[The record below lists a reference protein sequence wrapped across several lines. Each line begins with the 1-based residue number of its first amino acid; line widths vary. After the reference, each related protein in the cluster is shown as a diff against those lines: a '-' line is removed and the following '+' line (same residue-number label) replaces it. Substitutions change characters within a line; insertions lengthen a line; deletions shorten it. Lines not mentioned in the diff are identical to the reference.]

1 LAKLKSYLPCLFI
14 LLACLLKA
22 QDKSFTYQHYGPE
35 EGLNN
40 TNVWAIEQSPSSA
53 LMYFATANGIY
64 SYDGYN
70 FIQLRVRNLK
80 TNYIRNINFNGD
92 KLIVSND
99 EGAFE
104 VDLKTAYSKK
114 VEELKFGNKSTD
126 EILISGDFA
135 YNLNPEITVGCVN
148 LKTKEFFGD
157 EIMKKNLMNTANCI
171 FKNTDNK
178 VYVGRSDGI
187 YVFEGAK
194 QIKIKLLKDIPVY
207 SITNTKEGNLV
218 IGTDNKIIVLDKNY
232 RVEKEHFPKF
242 KAANT
247 FFLDLGKP
255 IRKLNVDRFG
265 RFWFTTSPDNTLFL
279 FENNRLYDVFENL
292 NISTTVLNSISKDK
306 DENIWISTFNDG
318 VYFIQNPFLN
328 NFSFSIKDKNLTV
341 NEVAIRDDY
350 VLTATS
356 NGLYGFNYKTYDL
369 QTLSGPNESF
379 SEPIY
384 NIVSNR
390 NDYYYSV
397 RGTFST
403 TKKSLTSG
411 KNILRFNPVE
421 SKYVYL
427 PNNGKEPL
435 KAESGII
442 YKINLSTG
450 KLLDT
455 ILSYPD
461 YRIKI
466 TSILT
471 KDNLLFIGTSNG
483 LTIADQAT
491 GKRTNSTDS
500 VFNFPVNHICLINN
514 KIYIAHEGGLS
525 IYEDKKLI
533 SELKTTS
540 GTIKLSAVKKIK
552 TYDNHIW
559 LATLNGLYMCD
570 MDLNPITKYSKSNGL
585 LSNTINDV
593 VFSGPTACIATDRGI
608 SIVNTK
614 ELIQNRFKPDV
625 VRITSYQIDG
635 TDIPYTPGLLK
646 LNASQNNLT
655 IKFSSPVFNK
665 PNRQF
670 FKYKKDK
677 GMFTPF
683 TDFELLLA
691 SVESGKH
698 SIQIITSLDNINWS
712 DAVIIDIEKQES
724 FKETAW
730 LYILISV
737 AALFLIITVSY
748 FWVKNVKRK
757 AKKRI
762 EDEQQI
768 NLLKHQAMNSLLS
781 PHFIFNSLTSIQNYI
796 NTNNSLMASEYLA
809 KFSRLIRM
817 IIEKAA
823 QSQITLRDEVVRL
836 NYYLDLEKERFKNKF
851 DFKIEV
857 DPSINIDEILIPN
870 MIIQPHAENSII
882 HGILPKHEHG
892 TLTISFRKNPPDGGT
907 GKKNELVITIEDDG
921 IGLIKAK
928 EHAKSSHKSLGTSTI
943 SNILELNSKLYNK
956 KQDVKME
963 DKSVL
968 NPKDHGTIITII
980 LEL

>member
-14 LLACLLKA
+14 LFSCALKA

-40 TNVWAIEQSPSSA
+40 TNVWAIKQGGDG
-53 LMYFATANGIY
+53 LMYFATQNGVY
-64 SYDGYN
+64 TYDGYN
-70 FIQLRVRNLK
+70 FIKIQSRNLK
-80 TNYIRNINFNGD
+80 SNFIRNINFNDGNLLISNEEGVLQFD
-92 KLIVSND
+92 KRTNSVKPFLDV
-99 EGAFE
+99 
-104 VDLKTAYSKK
+104 
-114 VEELKFGNKSTD
+114 KFDKPAD
-126 EILISGDFA
+126 EIIVNGDYV
-135 YNLNPEITVGCVN
+135 YNLSNFISLSCIN
-148 LKTKEFFGD
+148 RKTKQLYED
-157 EIMKKNLMNTANCI
+157 ELRKKDILNRAYCI
-171 FKNTDNK
+171 FKSKTGI
-178 VYVGRSDGI
+178 VYAGREDGL
-187 YVFEGAK
+187 YYFDGAT
-194 QIKIKLLKDIPVY
+194 QIKIKQFKTGIVY
-207 SITNTKEGNLV
+207 SVSEDPQGNIV
-218 IGTDNKIIVLDKNY
+218 VGSDNKIVVLDKDY
-232 RVEKEHFPKF
+232 KIIKEHFPKF
-242 KAANT
+242 KPAKT
-247 FFLDLGKP
+247 FLFSQEKN
-255 IRKLNVDRFG
+255 INKLTIDKFNRY
-265 RFWFTTSPDNTLFL
+265 WFTTYPDNNLYLYENNVLYDL
-279 FENNRLYDVFENL
+279 FEIL
-292 NISTTVLNSISKDK
+292 NISTTLINNVSKDK
-306 DENIWISTFNDG
+306 DDNIWVSTFNDG

-328 NFSFSIKDKNLTV
+328 NFAFSLNEKNLTI
-341 NEVAIRDDY
+341 NEVAMTGDY

-356 NGLYGFNYKTYDL
+356 NGLYGFNFKTYSNKTISDPDEVF
-369 QTLSGPNESF
+369 GEV
-379 SEPIY
+379 IY
-384 NIVSNR
+384 NINSIKN
-390 NDYYYSV
+390 NYYYSKTV
-397 RGTFST
+397 GMTHTGSLHNGKDNLTFT
-403 TKKSLTSG
+403 PLDFKYIFLLNNKEAFT
-411 KNILRFNPVE
+411 VE
-421 SKYVYL
+421 SGTV
-427 PNNGKEPL
+427 
-435 KAESGII
+435 
-442 YKINLSTG
+442 YKINIANERVM
-450 KLLDT
+450 DT
-455 ILSYPD
+455 IVSYPD

-466 TSILT
+466 NAMLI
-471 KDNLLFIGTSNG
+471 KDNKLFVGNSNG
-483 LTIADQAT
+483 LDIVDLQTK
-491 GKRTNSTDS
+491 KRINIEDS
-500 VFNFPVNHICLINN
+500 VFRFPVNHISLINN
-514 KIYIAHEGGLS
+514 KIFIAHEGGFS

-533 SELKTTS
+533 TELGK
-540 GTIKLSAVKKIK
+540 IKLSAVKKIK
-552 TYDNHIW
+552 TFDDHIW
-559 LATLNGLYMCD
+559 LATLNGLFMCD
-570 MDLNPITKYSKSNGL
+570 MDLNPITKYNKSNGL

-593 VFSGPTACIATDRGI
+593 VFNGPIACIATDRGI

-614 ELIQNRFKPDV
+614 ELIQTRFKPDA

-646 LNASQNNLT
+646 LTASQNNLT

-665 PNRQF
+665 PNKQY

-677 GMFTPF
+677 GAFISF
-683 TDFELLLA
+683 TDFELFQA

-698 SIQIITSLDNINWS
+698 SYQIITSLDNINWS
-712 DAVIIDIEKQES
+712 DPVIIDVEKEES

-730 LYILISV
+730 LYIVISI

-762 EDEQQI
+762 ADEQQI

-857 DPSINIDEILIPN
+857 DPSVNVDEISIPN

-892 TLTISFRKNPPDGGT
+892 TLTIRFKKTN
-907 GKKNELVITIEDDG
+907 KNELLITIEDDG

-956 KQDVKME
+956 KQNVKME

-968 NPKDHGTIITII
+968 DPKAHGTVITIT

>member
-1 LAKLKSYLPCLFI
+1 
-14 LLACLLKA
+14 
-22 QDKSFTYQHYGPE
+22 
-35 EGLNN
+35 
-40 TNVWAIEQSPSSA
+40 
-53 LMYFATANGIY
+53 MYFATANGIY

-92 KLIVSND
+92 KLLVSND

-104 VDLKTAYSKK
+104 VDLKTFTAKK
-114 VEELKFGNKSTD
+114 NEDLKFGGKSTD
-126 EILISGDFA
+126 EIQISGDYA
-135 YNLNPEITVGCVN
+135 YNLIPEATFGCVN

-157 EIMKKNLMNTANCI
+157 GIRKKNDLDFNTPYCI
-171 FKNTDNK
+171 FKNADNK
-178 VYVGRSDGI
+178 VYIGRSDGI
-187 YVFEGAK
+187 YLLEGPK
-194 QIKIKLLKDIPVY
+194 QVKIKLLKDIPVY
-207 SITNTKEGNLV
+207 SITNNKEGNLV
-218 IGTDNKIIVLDKNY
+218 IGSDNKIIVLDKNY
-232 RVEKEHFPKF
+232 RVDKEYFPKF
-242 KAANT
+242 KAAKT
-247 FFLDLGKP
+247 FLIDFAKP

-265 RFWFTTSPDNTLFL
+265 RFWFTTKPDNTLFL
-279 FENNRLYDVFENL
+279 FENNQTYDVFENL
-292 NISTTVLNSISKDK
+292 NISTTVLNSISKDN
-306 DENIWISTFNDG
+306 DENIWVSTFNDG

-341 NEVAIRDDY
+341 NEVAVRDDY
-350 VLTATS
+350 ILTATS
-356 NGLYGFNYKTYDL
+356 NGLYGFNYKTYGL
-369 QTLSGPNESF
+369 QTLSGPDESF

-384 NIVSNR
+384 NIVSNQ

-397 RGTFST
+397 QGTFST
-403 TKKSLTSG
+403 TKKSLISG
-411 KNILRFNPVE
+411 KNILRFNPIE

-427 PNNGKEPL
+427 SDNGKEPL
-435 KAESGII
+435 MVDAGTI
-442 YKINLSTG
+442 YKFNISTG
-450 KLLDT
+450 KVFDT
-455 ILSYPD
+455 ILSFPD
-461 YRIKI
+461 YRTKV
-466 TSILT
+466 TSILK

-483 LTIADQAT
+483 LTIADQST
-491 GKRTNSTDS
+491 KKRSNSTDS
-500 VFNFPVNHICLINN
+500 IFNFPVNHICLINN
-514 KIYIAHEGGLS
+514 KVYIAHEGGLS

-533 SELKTTS
+533 SELKTNS
-540 GTIKLSAVKKIK
+540 GTIKLTAVKKIK
-552 TYDNHIW
+552 AYDNHIW
-559 LATLNGLYMCD
+559 LATLNGLFMCD
-570 MDLNPITKYSKSNGL
+570 MDLNPITKYNKSSGL

-593 VFSGPTACIATDRGI
+593 IFSGATACIATDRGI
-608 SIVNTK
+608 SIADTK
-614 ELIQNRFKPDV
+614 ELIATRFKPDGI
-625 VRITSYQIDG
+625 RITSLIIDG
-635 TDIPYTPGLLK
+635 VEVPYTTGLLK
-646 LNASQNNLT
+646 LKASQSDLT

-665 PNRQF
+665 PNKQS

-677 GMFTPF
+677 GQFTSF
-683 TDFELLLA
+683 TDFELTFP
-691 SVESGKH
+691 SVEGGKH
-698 SIQIITSLDNINWS
+698 SIQIISSLDNINWS
-712 DAVIIDIEKQES
+712 APVNIDLEKEES
-724 FKETAW
+724 FKETGG
-730 LYILISV
+730 LYIFVSI

-762 EDEQQI
+762 ADEQQI

-857 DPSINIDEILIPN
+857 DPSINIDDISIPN

-892 TLTISFRKNPPDGGT
+892 TLTISFRKS
-907 GKKNELVITIEDDG
+907 KKNELLITIQDDG

-956 KQDVKME
+956 KQNVKME

-968 NPKDHGTIITII
+968 NPKDHGTIITIT

>member
-1 LAKLKSYLPCLFI
+1 MAKFKSYLPCLFI
-14 LLACLLKA
+14 LLSWLVKA

-35 EGLNN
+35 DGLNN
-40 TNVWAIEQSPSSA
+40 TNVWAIKQSPSSA

-70 FIQLRVRNLK
+70 FIQLKVRHLK

-92 KLIVSND
+92 KLLVSND
-99 EGAFE
+99 EGSFE
-104 VDLKTAYSKK
+104 VELRTATAKK
-114 VEELKFGNKSTD
+114 VEELKFGGKPTD

-135 YNLNPEITVGCVN
+135 YNLASEVTLGCVN
-148 LKTKEFFGD
+148 LKTKEFFAD
-157 EIMKKNLMNTANCI
+157 EVLKKSEMNRANCI

-178 VYVGRSDGI
+178 VFVGRMDGI
-187 YVFEGAK
+187 YLLEGAK
-194 QIKIKLLKDIPVY
+194 QVKIKLLKDIPVF
-207 SITNTKEGNLV
+207 SITNNKEGNLV

-232 RVEKEHFPKF
+232 RIDKEYFPKF

-247 FFLDLGKP
+247 FLIGLGKP

-265 RFWFTTSPDNTLFL
+265 RFWFTTTPDNTLFL
-279 FENNRLYDVFENL
+279 FENNKTYDVFESL
-292 NISTTVLNSISKDK
+292 DISTTVLNSISKDK
-306 DENIWISTFNDG
+306 DDNIWVSTFNDG
-318 VYFIQNPFLN
+318 VYFIQNPFIN

-341 NEVAIRDDY
+341 NEVMIRDNY

-356 NGLYGFNYKTYDL
+356 NGLYGFNHKTYGL
-369 QTLSGPNESF
+369 ETLSSPDESF
-379 SEPIY
+379 AEPIY
-384 NIVSNR
+384 NIVSDK

-397 RGTFST
+397 RSNFNTS
-403 TKKSLTSG
+403 KKNLESG
-411 KNILRFNPVE
+411 KELLRFSPILDYD
-421 SKYVYL
+421 SKYIYL
-427 PNNGKEPL
+427 LKEKEAL
-435 KAESGII
+435 IAESGTI
-442 YKINLSTG
+442 YKVNLSNG
-450 KLLDT
+450 KMIDT
-455 ILSYPD
+455 ILSFPD
-461 YRIKI
+461 YRIKV
-466 TSILT
+466 TSILM

-483 LTIADQAT
+483 LTISDQT
-491 GKRTNSTDS
+491 TKKRTNSTDS
-500 VFNFPVNHICLINN
+500 IFNFPVNHICLINN
-514 KIYIAHEGGLS
+514 KVYIAHEGGLS

-540 GTIKLSAVKKIK
+540 NTIKLSAVKKIK
-552 TYDNHIW
+552 AYDNHIW

-570 MDLNPITKYSKSNGL
+570 MDLNPITKYSKSVGL

-593 VFSGPTACIATDRGI
+593 VFNGEMACIATDRGI
-608 SIVNTK
+608 SIAKTK
-614 ELIQNRFKPDV
+614 ELVENRFKPDG
-625 VRITSYQIDG
+625 VRITSLIIDG
-635 TDIPYTPGLLK
+635 VETTYTQGLLK
-646 LNASQNNLT
+646 LKASQSDLT
-655 IKFSSPVFNK
+655 IKFSSPIFNK
-665 PNRQF
+665 PNKQY

-677 GMFTPF
+677 GPFTSF
-683 TDFELLLA
+683 TDFELTFP

-712 DAVIIDIEKQES
+712 APVIIDIEKEES

-730 LYILISV
+730 LYILLGI
-737 AALFLIITVSY
+737 AALFLIITISY
-748 FWVKNVKRK
+748 LWVKNVKKK

-823 QSQITLRDEVVRL
+823 QSKITLRDEVVRL

-857 DPSINIDEILIPN
+857 DPSVNVDEISIPN

-892 TLTISFRKNPPDGGT
+892 TLTIRF
-907 GKKNELVITIEDDG
+907 KKNKSNELLITIEDDG

-956 KQDVKME
+956 KQSVKME
-963 DKSVL
+963 DKSTL
-968 NPKDHGTIITII
+968 NSKDHGTIITIT

>member
-1 LAKLKSYLPCLFI
+1 MYL
-14 LLACLLKA
+14 
-22 QDKSFTYQHYGPE
+22 
-35 EGLNN
+35 
-40 TNVWAIEQSPSSA
+40 
-53 LMYFATANGIY
+53 ATANGIY

-70 FIQLRVRNLK
+70 FIQLKIRNLK
-80 TNYIRNINFNGD
+80 TNYIRNINFNND

-104 VDLKTAYSKK
+104 TDLKTAIAKK
-114 VEELKFGNKSTD
+114 IEELKFGGKATD
-126 EILISGDFA
+126 EIQISGDFA
-135 YNLNPEITVGCVN
+135 YNLIPEASLGCVN
-148 LKTKEFFGD
+148 LKTKEFFSD
-157 EIMKKNLMNTANCI
+157 EILKKNEMNRANCM
-171 FKNTDNK
+171 FKNTDGK
-178 VYVGRSDGI
+178 VYVGRLDGI
-187 YVFEGAK
+187 YLLEGAK
-194 QIKIKLLKDIPVY
+194 QIKIKLIKDIPVF

-232 RVEKEHFPKF
+232 RIDKEYFPKF

-247 FFLDLGKP
+247 FLIGLGKP
-255 IRKLNVDRFG
+255 IKKLNVDRFG
-265 RFWFTTSPDNTLFL
+265 RFWFTTNPDNSLFVL
-279 FENNRLYDVFENL
+279 ENNRTYDVFENL
-292 NISTTVLNSISKDK
+292 NITTTVLNSISKDK
-306 DENIWISTFNDG
+306 DDNIWISTFNDG
-318 VYFIQNPFLN
+318 VYFIQNSFLN
-328 NFSFSIKDKNLTV
+328 NFSFNMKDKNLTV
-341 NEVAIRDDY
+341 NEIAIRDEY

-356 NGLYGFNYKTYDL
+356 NGLYGFNHKTYGL
-369 QTLSGPNESF
+369 QTLSSPDESF
-379 SEPIY
+379 AEPVY
-384 NIVSNR
+384 NIVSDKN
-390 NDYYYSV
+390 NYYYSV
-397 RGTFST
+397 RSNFNTA
-403 TKKSLTSG
+403 KKNLASG
-411 KNILRFNPVE
+411 KGSLSFTPILDFD
-421 SKYVYL
+421 SKYIYL
-427 PNNGKEPL
+427 VNGKEAL
-435 KAESGII
+435 IAESGTI
-442 YKINLSTG
+442 YKINLSTS
-450 KLLDT
+450 KIIDT
-455 ILSYPD
+455 VLSYPD
-461 YRIKI
+461 YRIKV
-466 TSILT
+466 TSILI

-491 GKRTNSTDS
+491 KKYTNSTDS

-514 KIYIAHEGGLS
+514 KVYIAHEGGLS
-525 IYEDKKLI
+525 IYEDKKLL

-540 GTIKLSAVKKIK
+540 NTIKLSAVKKIK
-552 TYDNHIW
+552 AYDNHIW
-559 LATLNGLYMCD
+559 LATLNGLFMCD
-570 MDLNPITKYSKSNGL
+570 MDLNPITKYSKSVGL

-593 VFSGPTACIATDRGI
+593 AFDGTIACIATDRGI
-608 SIVNTK
+608 SIANAK
-614 ELIQNRFKPDV
+614 ELIENRFKPDG
-625 VRITSYQIDG
+625 VRITALEIDG
-635 TDIPYTPGLLK
+635 VEVPYTPGLLK
-646 LNASQNNLT
+646 LKASQSDLT
-655 IKFSSPVFNK
+655 IKFSSPIFNK
-665 PNRQF
+665 PNKQY

-677 GMFTPF
+677 GPFISF
-683 TDFELLLA
+683 TDFELTFP

-698 SIQIITSLDNINWS
+698 SIQIITSVDNINWS
-712 DAVIIDIEKQES
+712 APVIIDIEKEES

-730 LYILISV
+730 LYILVSI
-737 AALFLIITVSY
+737 AALFLIITISY

-857 DPSINIDEILIPN
+857 DPSINVDEISIPN

-892 TLTISFRKNPPDGGT
+892 NLTIRFKKT
-907 GKKNELVITIEDDG
+907 KKNELLITIEDDG

-928 EHAKSSHKSLGTSTI
+928 DHAKSSHKSLGTSTI

-956 KQDVKME
+956 KQNVKME
-963 DKSVL
+963 DKSTL
-968 NPKDHGTIITII
+968 NPKDHGTIITIT